1 MFSKLALLSLL
12 GTAAATEPKHCV
24 DDCLRSSAPND
35 PPLMVKNGN
44 MARKERFWEH
54 MKMDNK
60 MMTGVSQPAAPCV
73 DGMAGE
79 YPCSGVDMQSF
90 VNLKDLGC
98 DGDGSDIWGWT
109 DDEGN
114 EYALA
119 TCESG
124 TSFVDVTDAL
134 NPVVLGFLPTN
145 TFKSWW
151 FDVKIYKNFAYIGSE
166 ARNHGMSVFDLSQL
180 TTLAKEYRSSEAF
193 HVHANTTSSAR
204 TTAHVNLGNTL
215 EPTSVY
221 KEFGSSHNIVINEET
236 GYLYAVGTKTCDGG
250 PHIIDVRDPANPT
263 FVGCYSADGYTHD
276 AECVIYKGPDDR
288 YTGHE
293 ICFMYNEDTLTIA
306 DMTDKENMR
315 MLARHSYDG
324 AVYTHQGSLNAD
336 MTHLLLNDELDEEE
350 ISGLDGHTRSM
361 IWDVSKLDTPTLIGN
376 FYSSEKAI
384 DHNEYIHNGVSWQS
398 NYCAGLRVL
407 DARSLET
414 GVTKELAYFDVSPEC
429 DTAIFMGAWSAFPY
443 FKSGNIIVQSI
454 ERGLFVLKPTF
465 ELS

>member
-1 MFSKLALLSLL
+1 
-12 GTAAATEPKHCV
+12 
-24 DDCLRSSAPND
+24 
-35 PPLMVKNGN
+35 

-54 MKMDNK
+54 MKMDNR
-60 MMTGVSQPAAPCV
+60 MMVGESRGPIECV
-73 DGMAGE
+73 NGKAGE
-79 YPCSGVDMQSF
+79 YDCSGVDLQAF

-109 DDEGN
+109 DEEGN

-124 TSFVDVTDAL
+124 TSFVDVTDPV

-145 TFKSWW
+145 TVKSWW
-151 FDVKIYKNFAYIGSE
+151 FDVKIYKNYAYIGSE
-166 ARNHGMSVFDLSQL
+166 ARGHGMSVFDLSRL
-180 TTLAKEYRSSEAF
+180 TALSKEYRHSELMQNHLRHGNA
-193 HVHANTTSSAR
+193 TG
-204 TTAHVNLGNTL
+204 TAHVNLGNTF
-215 EPTSVY
+215 EPNSVY

-236 GYLYAVGTKTCDGG
+236 GYLYAVGSKTCSAG
-250 PHIIDVRDPANPT
+250 PHIVDIRDPANPK

-288 YTGHE
+288 FTDHE

-306 DMTDKENMR
+306 DFTHKEDIR
-315 MLARHSYDG
+315 MLARHSYKG
-324 AVYTHQGSLNAD
+324 AHYTHQGSLDAD
-336 MTHLLLNDELDEEE
+336 MSHLLLNDELDEEE
-350 ISGLDGHTRSM
+350 DSSLNGHTRSM
-361 IWDVSKLDTPTLIGN
+361 IWDVTRLDTPTLIGN
-376 FYSSEKAI
+376 FYSEEKAI
-384 DHNEYIHNGVSWQS
+384 DHNEYIHEGVSWQS

-407 DARSLET
+407 DARTLET

-465 ELS
+465 KLPE

>member
-1 MFSKLALLSLL
+1 MFSKLALLSLF
-12 GTAAATEPKHCV
+12 GAVSGENHCV
-24 DDCLRSSAPND
+24 DECLRSSAPHD
-35 PPLMVKNGN
+35 TPLMVQKGS
-44 MARKERFWEH
+44 MARKEHFWKH

-60 MMTGVSQPAAPCV
+60 MMTGVSQGPTACV
-73 DGMAGE
+73 DGHAGE
-79 YPCSGVDMQSF
+79 YACSGVDMHSF

-109 DDEGN
+109 DEEGN

-124 TSFVDVTDAL
+124 TSFVDVTDPV

-151 FDVKIYKNFAYIGSE
+151 FDVKVYKNYAYIGSE
-166 ARNHGMSVFDLSQL
+166 ARGHGMSVFDLSRL
-180 TTLAKEYRSSEAF
+180 TAMSKEYRASQKFMSHGNSS
-193 HVHANTTSSAR
+193 VHM
-204 TTAHVNLGNTL
+204 NLGNTL
-215 EPTSVY
+215 EPNSVY

-236 GYLYAVGTKTCDGG
+236 GYLYAVGSKTCDGG
-250 PHIIDVRDPANPT
+250 PHIVDIRDPANPT
-263 FVGCYSADGYTHD
+263 FVGCYSTDGYCHD
-276 AECVIYKGPDDR
+276 AECVIYKGPDTR
-288 YTGHE
+288 FSGQE

-306 DMTDKENMR
+306 DMTDKDNIR

-324 AVYTHQGSLNAD
+324 AVYTHQGSLNAE

-350 ISGLDGHTRSM
+350 ISELDGHTRSM
-361 IWDVSKLDTPTLIGN
+361 IWDVTKLDTPTLIGN

-384 DHNEYIHNGVSWQS
+384 DHNEYIHKGVSWQS

-407 DARSLET
+407 DARTLET

-429 DTAIFMGAWSAFPY
+429 DTAIFMGAWSAYPY
-443 FKSGNIIVQSI
+443 YKSGTVVVQSI